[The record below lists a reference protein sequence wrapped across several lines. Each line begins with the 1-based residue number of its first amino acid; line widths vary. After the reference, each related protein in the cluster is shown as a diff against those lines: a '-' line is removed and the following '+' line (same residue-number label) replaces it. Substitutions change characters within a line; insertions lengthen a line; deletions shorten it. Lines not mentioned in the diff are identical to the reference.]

1 MSAHPALA
9 ALFIMSTFPDFDRLT
24 ALTGFGRAVRST
36 SYLYRPTHGEQIADL
51 FRLATER
58 GLSIAPRGAGRSYGD
73 AALNAGQIVLDL
85 QRMNR
90 VLAWDPA
97 TGVVTVE
104 PGVTIEQLW
113 QLILEDGWWPPVV
126 PGTMRPTLGGCLGM
140 NIHGKNNYHTGPI
153 GEHVLAFEALL
164 PTGELVRCTPADQP
178 DLFHGLI
185 SSAGLLGVFTSIT
198 LQMKRIYS
206 GDLAVEAWAAPSLA
220 AMLADIDRCREED
233 YIVGWVDGTQPGAGL
248 GRGQIH
254 TARYLAPGEDPHP
267 AHTLSLDYQGL
278 PDTLFGLVPKSIIWR
293 FMGLGLNPLGIAFA
307 NFGKYLVSRT
317 LSHHHPYRQGLVAFN
332 FLLDY
337 VPNWQRGYRHG
348 LLQYQ
353 SFIPFA
359 HAADVYR
366 GILSL
371 AQRRGHTSFVNV
383 LKRHRPDR
391 FLFSHA
397 VDGYSL
403 AIDFVVP
410 GSPRARAEFQQMTH
424 TFDQLVLDA
433 GGRFYFAKDST
444 LTPYAAARYLGEGTL
459 ARFAALKARCDPANL
474 LQTELYRRLL
484 VPALS
489 AAPAAAPAAAA
500 PRSAGLPAAVPA
512 GHSARLGPPPAAPS
526 GNGHAH

>member
-1 MSAHPALA
+1 MS
-9 ALFIMSTFPDFDRLT
+9 SFPDFDRLT
-24 ALTGFGRAVRST
+24 PLTGFGRAARST
-36 SYLYRPTHGEQIADL
+36 SYLYRPTHVEQIADL
-51 FRLATER
+51 YRQAAAR
-58 GLSIAPRGAGRSYGD
+58 GLTIALRGAGRSYGD
-73 AALNAGQIVLDL
+73 AALNAGAVVLDL

-97 TGVVTVE
+97 TGLVTVE

-113 QLILEDGWWPPVV
+113 QLTLEDGWWPPVV

-164 PTGELVRCTPADQP
+164 PTGELVRCTPTDQP
-178 DLFHGLI
+178 DLFYSLI
-185 SSAGLLGVFTSIT
+185 SSAGLLGVFTAIT
-198 LQMKRIYS
+198 LQMKRLYS

-220 AMLADIDRCREED
+220 AMLADIDHHREAD
-233 YIVGWVDGTQPGAGL
+233 YVVGWVDGTQRGGGL

-267 AHTLSLDYQGL
+267 ARTLRLDYQGL
-278 PDTLFGLVPKSIIWR
+278 PDTLFGLIPKSIIWR
-293 FMGLGLNPLGIAFA
+293 FMGLGLNRPGIAAA
-307 NFGKYLVSRT
+307 NFGKYLLSRT

-337 VPNWQRGYRHG
+337 VPNWQMGYRHG

-353 SFIPFA
+353 SFIPHA

-366 GILSL
+366 GILDL

-383 LKRHRPDR
+383 LKRHRPDQ
-391 FLFSHA
+391 FMFSHA

-410 GSPRARAEFQQMTH
+410 GSPRARAEFQAMTH
-424 TFDQLVLDA
+424 LFDRLVLDA

-444 LTPYAAARYLGEGTL
+444 LTPYAAARYLGPATL
-459 ARFAALKARCDPANL
+459 ARFAALKARCDPHHL

-484 VPALS
+484 APALSAGIS
-489 AAPAAAPAAAA
+489 AAPAAAPAQAMPAPVALPVPAGATPAAA
-500 PRSAGLPAAVPA
+500 PRPT
-512 GHSARLGPPPAAPS
+512 
-526 GNGHAH
+526 NGHKP